1 MGRAR
6 CTLKVRGLDCA
17 VEVAALRSALENAPG
32 VGTLGFDL
40 IHGMM
45 TVDYDPEATE
55 PAALVRRIT
64 TRAGMRAELAG
75 APEVSGGW
83 WSRNGRWASTAASGL
98 ALLAGVLIGWW
109 GWSTSATVAYALA
122 VVAGGLDLLP
132 RAARSLRHFRLDIH
146 VLMGS
151 AVLGAIALG
160 QWDEAATVAFLFG
173 LSELLEALSVD
184 RARRA
189 VRALLEVAP
198 ESAERIEPD
207 GSIAAVPASEINQ
220 GDRVRVRSGERV
232 PVDGSVV
239 PGPVERRPE
248 GDHRRVG
255 AGPPRGGRRGLRRLG
270 QRRGGAGGRGVGDA
284 RRLLDLAGRRP
295 GPRGPGGPGAGR
307 ADGRAVREPGTRR
320 WWCSSRWS

>member
-6 CTLKVRGLDCA
+6 CTLEVRGLDCA
-17 VEVAALRSALENAPG
+17 VEVAALRSALDGRPG

-55 PAALVRRIT
+55 PAALVRRIAA
-64 TRAGMRAELAG
+64 RAGHEGRTGRAR
-75 APEVSGGW
+75 PRSSDGW

-98 ALLAGVLIGWW
+98 ALLAGVLIHWLG
-109 GWSTSATVAYALA
+109 GLSDRGHGVAYALA
-122 VVAGGLDLLP
+122 VVAGGLDLVP

-173 LSELLEALSVD
+173 LSESLEALSVD

-189 VRALLEVAP
+189 VRALLEVTP
-198 ESAERIEPD
+198 ESAERIEA
-207 GSIAAVPASEINQ
+207 GRV
-220 GDRVRVRSGERV
+220 DRDRARLRDRHGG
-232 PVDGSVV
+232 PG
-239 PGPVERRPE
+239 PGPV
-248 GDHRRVG
+248 
-255 AGPPRGGRRGLRRLG
+255 GR
-270 QRRGGAGGRGVGDA
+270 A
-284 RRLLDLAGRRP
+284 
-295 GPRGPGGPGAGR
+295 GPGGRLGRRRAGR
-307 ADGRAVREPGTRR
+307 ASTRR
-320 WWCSSRWS
+320 RSPASRCRSSARSATACSPARSTAKGRWRSRRRGRSTTP